1 MIDESLPHFELVK
14 VAALAGADRSLRKRY
29 ERGELVRVRSGV
41 YLTRDAWSSLDADG
55 RYRARVAA
63 AATAA
68 AESTQ
73 FSHDSAAALWRLPTL
88 GPWSRDLHVL
98 GPRYSGGRS
107 NAGLRY
113 HGLGRDA
120 APEAFNGIQVTSLAR
135 TVIDISCTTPFA
147 RAVGM
152 ADNALRPPGKEDFR
166 HIMGVPPVT
175 PLELTQLVADLEPYY
190 ASARAS
196 RVLEFAD
203 GRSASLGESLS
214 RVNIHFLGFPP
225 PQLQVPFS
233 DGDGFI
239 GYVDF
244 YWPELDLIGEFDG
257 YVKYREARYL
267 NGRSAAD
274 AVIDEKVREDRLRRV
289 CRAFARWDWA
299 VARDRLRLAE
309 RLGAHGLIRTR

>member
-1 MIDESLPHFELVK
+1 MIDDSLPRFELVK
-14 VAALAGADRSLRKRY
+14 VAALTGADRSLRKRY
-29 ERGELVRVRSGV
+29 ARGELVRIRSGV
-41 YLTRDAWSSLDADG
+41 YLSREQWNSLDADG

-63 AATAA
+63 AATAT
-68 AESTQ
+68 AEGTQ
-73 FSHDSAAALWRLPTL
+73 FSHDSAAAMWRLPTL
-88 GPWSRDLHVL
+88 GPWSRDMHVL
-98 GPRYSGGRS
+98 GPRHSGGRS

-113 HGLGRDA
+113 HGVGREGV
-120 APEAFNGIQVTSLAR
+120 PSTFNGFEVTSLAR
-135 TVIDISCTTPFA
+135 TVIDISCTTSFA

-152 ADNALRPPGKEDFR
+152 ADNALRPPDEGGFR
-166 HIMGVPPVT
+166 HRIGIAPVT
-175 PLELTQLVADLEPYY
+175 HLELTQLLTSLDPYY
-190 ASARAS
+190 ASARAT

-233 DGDGFI
+233 DSDGFI